1 MGALRKAIAALA
13 VAAFPS
19 GPLGAAPDIF
29 WTFAGCTGRLSAL
42 MEHQWLM
49 SDPASDRTK
58 AQRAAMITLL
68 EATTPAEQLRPALS
82 RRIQAKEAQARLL
95 TRATF
100 NDDPDDADW
109 ALRRSEAEIAAC
121 VGLLLG

>member
-1 MGALRKAIAALA
+1 MGALRKAIAALVIAA
-13 VAAFPS
+13 VPS
-19 GPLGAAPDIF
+19 GQAEAEPDIF
-29 WTFAGCTGRLSAL
+29 WTFANCAGRLSAL

-49 SDPASDRTK
+49 GDPASDRTQ
-58 AQRAAMITLL
+58 AQRRAMIALL
-68 EATTPAEQLRPALS
+68 EATTPTDHLQPTLA
-82 RRIQAKEAQARLL
+82 RRIEAKEAQARLL

-100 NDDPDDADW
+100 NDDADDAGW